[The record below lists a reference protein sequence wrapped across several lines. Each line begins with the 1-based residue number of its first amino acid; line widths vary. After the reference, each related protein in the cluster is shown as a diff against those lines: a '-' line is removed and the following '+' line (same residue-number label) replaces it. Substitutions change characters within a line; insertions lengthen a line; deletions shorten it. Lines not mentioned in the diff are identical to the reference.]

1 MSLLFLCL
9 LFFLSHSL
17 LPFPLRV
24 PCTLLWGSM
33 WGIPN
38 ASHDSWKGKAL
49 LTFPNSLLIFYTTK
63 CVFLLLTEWK
73 RNTVGL
79 YRLFFLTMFLFFWLI
94 SNQRLTIWLPKP
106 GRQVS
111 VTSLLPLFSK
121 VWLNLTLPASTPR
134 PKPTP
139 TWPTFSTTLLWMLI
153 TMFWP
158 QLMQVTWPLRQGQG
172 PFTVHQVL
180 PVLAP
185 LHVLPSLTPTH
196 LSHLL
201 PLQGISLRS
210 SGWNTWS
217 FP

>member
-1 MSLLFLCL
+1 MRLHVGNSECLAWQLEMRRNSDISKQFSHILYNKVRFFVAYRVKEKYSRTLQTIFLACV
-9 LFFLSHSL
+9 S
-17 LPFPLRV
+17 
-24 PCTLLWGSM
+24 
-33 WGIPN
+33 
-38 ASHDSWKGKAL
+38 
-49 LTFPNSLLIFYTTK
+49 IF
-63 CVFLLLTEWK
+63 CQ
-73 RNTVGL
+73 
-79 YRLFFLTMFLFFWLI
+79 I
-94 SNQRLTIWLPKP
+94 SNQRFTIWLPKP
-106 GRQVS
+106 GHQVS
-111 VTSLLPLFSK
+111 VTSLLPALPLFSK
-121 VWLNLTLPASTPR
+121 VWLNLTLLASTPH

-139 TWPTFSTTLLWMLI
+139 MWPTFSTTLLWMLI

-185 LHVLPSLTPTH
+185 LRVLPSLTPTH

-201 PLQGISLRS
+201 PLQGISLPS